1 MPHLITKEAPDFT
14 AHAVLADNSIDSEF
28 SLSSFKGKYIILFFY
43 PLDFTF
49 VCPTE
54 ILAFDEKLDEFKK
67 RDAEVIGV
75 SVDSVHSHLAW
86 KKTPVEKGGIGPI
99 KYPLVSDL
107 SRTIG
112 RAYDVLLD
120 DTVAIRA
127 LFLID
132 REGIIKHA
140 TLNEDALGR
149 NINEVL
155 RTLDALRHYDEHGKV
170 CPANWEKDGKSMD
183 RSTESVVDY
192 LSKFAKKS

>member
-1 MPHLITKEAPDFT
+1 MANLIAKEAPDFT
-14 AHAVLADNSIDSEF
+14 AWAVMEDNEINTEF
-28 SLSSFKGKYIILFFY
+28 KLSSYKGKYVILFFY

-54 ILAFDEKLDEFKK
+54 ILAFNEKLEEFKK

-75 SVDSVHSHLAW
+75 SIDSVHTHRAW
-86 KKTPVEKGGIGPI
+86 KKTPLEKGGIGPI

-107 SRTIG
+107 TRSIG

-120 DTVAIRA
+120 DAVAVRA

-132 REGIIKHA
+132 REGIIKHV

-149 NINEVL
+149 NINETL
-155 RTLDALRHYDEHGKV
+155 RTLDALRHYDKHGKV
-170 CPANWEKDGKSMD
+170 CPANWEEGGESLD

-192 LSKFAKKS
+192 LSKFAKKE

>member
-1 MPHLITKEAPDFT
+1 MANLIAKEAPDFT
-14 AHAVLADNSIDSEF
+14 AWAVMEDNEINPEF
-28 SLSSFKGKYIILFFY
+28 KLSSYKGKYVILFFY
-43 PLDFTF
+43 PLDFTY

-54 ILAFDEKLDEFKK
+54 ILAFNEKLEEFKK

-75 SVDSVHSHLAW
+75 SIDSVHTHRAW
-86 KKTPVEKGGIGPI
+86 KKTPLEKGGIGPI

-107 SRTIG
+107 TRSIG

-120 DTVAIRA
+120 DAVAVRA

-132 REGIIKHA
+132 REGIIKHV

-149 NINEVL
+149 NINETL
-155 RTLDALRHYDEHGKV
+155 RTLDALRHYDKHGKV
-170 CPANWEKDGKSMD
+170 CPANWEEGGESLD

-192 LSKFAKKS
+192 LSKFAKKE

>member
-1 MPHLITKEAPDFT
+1 MANLIAKEAPDFT
-14 AHAVLADNSIDSEF
+14 AWAVMEDNEINSEF
-28 SLSSFKGKYIILFFY
+28 KLSSYKGKYIVLFFY

-54 ILAFDEKLDEFKK
+54 ILAFNEKFEEFKK

-75 SVDSVHSHLAW
+75 SIDSVHTHRAW

-107 SRTIG
+107 TRSIG

-120 DTVAIRA
+120 DAVAIRA

-149 NINEVL
+149 NVNETL
-155 RTLDALRHYDEHGKV
+155 RTLDALRHSDEHGKV
-170 CPANWEKDGKSMD
+170 CPADWEKDGQSMD
-183 RSTESVVDY
+183 RSTESLIDY
-192 LSKFAKKS
+192 LSKFAKTT

>member
-1 MPHLITKEAPDFT
+1 MANLIAQPAPDFT
-14 AHAVLADNSIDSEF
+14 AWAVMEDNTINQEF
-28 SLSSFKGKYIILFFY
+28 KLSSFKGKYIILFFY

-54 ILAFDEKLDEFKK
+54 ILAYNEKLAEFKK
-67 RDAEVIGV
+67 RDAEIIGV

-86 KKTPVEKGGIGPI
+86 KKTSVDNGGIGPI
-99 KYPLVSDL
+99 QYPLVSDL
-107 SRTIG
+107 TRSIG

-149 NINEVL
+149 NVTETL
-155 RTLDALRHYDEHGKV
+155 RTLDALRHYDEYGKV
-170 CPANWEKDGKSMD
+170 CPANWEKDSQSLD

-192 LSKFAKKS
+192 LSKFAKKN

>member
-1 MPHLITKEAPDFT
+1 MANLIAKEAPDFT
-14 AHAVLADNSIDSEF
+14 AWAVMEDNEINTEF
-28 SLSSFKGKYIILFFY
+28 KLSSYKGKYVILFFY
-43 PLDFTF
+43 PLDFTY

-54 ILAFDEKLDEFKK
+54 ILAFNEKLEEFKK

-75 SVDSVHSHLAW
+75 SIDSVHTHRAW
-86 KKTPVEKGGIGPI
+86 KRTPLEKGGIGPI

-107 SRTIG
+107 TRSIG

-120 DTVAIRA
+120 DAVAVRA

-132 REGIIKHA
+132 REGIIKHV

-149 NINEVL
+149 NINETL
-155 RTLDALRHYDEHGKV
+155 RTLDALRHYDKHGKV
-170 CPANWEKDGKSMD
+170 CPANWEEGGESLD

-192 LSKFAKKS
+192 LSKFAKKE